1 MELAADKL
9 PTMRPTSEM
18 KRLVEQGQI
27 HGISRSSSLF
37 LPAERK
43 RFRRTDTPSYRVV
56 CSRLKILWDQ
66 NLAYDAVLDQG
77 QFGLHLLFCHKN
89 SHWRSL
95 NDYILIKKVK
105 AVLET
110 NGKQF
115 MGSNWQF
122 IWFLFERNGEN
133 KSKMVV
139 KKVTN
144 EI

>member
-1 MELAADKL
+1 MHNICHIQFTILYNHSYNCINENLSIL
-9 PTMRPTSEM
+9 
-18 KRLVEQGQI
+18 
-27 HGISRSSSLF
+27 HYISKF
-37 LPAERK
+37 E
-43 RFRRTDTPSYRVV
+43 Y
-56 CSRLKILWDQ
+56 
-66 NLAYDAVLDQG
+66 NAVQDQG

-115 MGSNWQF
+115 MGNNWQF
-122 IWFLFERNGEN
+122 IWFLFEINGEN

-144 EI
+144 EIQNIICNFCFGCKIDKKMFV

>member
-1 MELAADKL
+1 MG
-9 PTMRPTSEM
+9 SN
-18 KRLVEQGQI
+18 VG
-27 HGISRSSSLF
+27 
-37 LPAERK
+37 
-43 RFRRTDTPSYRVV
+43 
-56 CSRLKILWDQ
+56 
-66 NLAYDAVLDQG
+66 YDAVQDQG

-139 KKVTN
+139 KKVTK
-144 EI
+144 EIQNIICNFCFGCKIDKTSTRGYNDASQILQRLRKEIVKERLWKKDCERKIVKERL